1 MIITADTLVFGPAE
15 ISPLKNGAILIE
27 SGIIRKVDTLEKLL
41 SAFPEEEVVQY
52 QGSTLMPGLI
62 DMHTHTGYDGAPNL
76 AGANEYMLAIYAA
89 SRLHDGLLNGVTT
102 ARDVGS
108 LDGLAN
114 TLKAAAKLGYIE
126 IPRLLS
132 SNNGIC
138 MTGGHGAD
146 MFGMALECDG
156 EWEIRKAVRLQHK
169 KKADWIKV
177 LTSEGY
183 RGMELS
189 QEELNAAV
197 DEAHRLGLPI
207 AVHSGFSPSVAMSI
221 EAGFDTIEHGTALTV
236 EGALTMKK
244 NNQTWV
250 PTLTAF
256 MALEQLVKSG
266 ASYRDGTNDAYAL
279 EAAQMYRDNFKKLY
293 DTGVRV
299 AAGTDM
305 VMPGLPA
312 LPVAKELYY
321 MVELGLTPLQAIE
334 TATLNSAVALRLENS
349 IGQIKEKYFADII
362 VVQGDATKDISALEK
377 IVAVYQDGKPIC

>member
-1 MIITADTLVFGPAE
+1 MGTLGE
-15 ISPLKNGAILIE
+15 
-27 SGIIRKVDTLEKLL
+27 LEA
-41 SAFPEEEVVQY
+41 AFPDEEIAQY
-52 QGSTLMPGLI
+52 SGCTLIPGLI
-62 DMHTHTGYDGAPNL
+62 DMHTHTGYDGAPNMT
-76 AGANEYMLAIYAA
+76 GADTYMLAVYAA
-89 SRLHDGLLNGVTT
+89 TRMHAGLLNGVTT

-114 TLKAAAKLGYIE
+114 SLKSSAKRGYIT

-189 QEELNAAV
+189 QAELDAAV

-207 AVHSGFSPSVAMSI
+207 AVHSGFAPSVEMAI
-221 EAGFDTIEHGTALTV
+221 AAGFDTIEHGTALTM
-236 EGALTMKK
+236 EGAYKMKD

-250 PTLTAF
+250 PTLAAF

-266 ASYRDGTNDAYAL
+266 ASYRDGSNDAYAL

-299 AAGTDM
+299 CAGTDM

-312 LPVAKELYY
+312 LPVAKELSY
-321 MVELGLTPLQAIE
+321 MVELGITPLQAIE
-334 TATLNSAVALRLENS
+334 AATVNSACALQLDHL
-349 IGQIKEKYFADII
+349 IGKIEPKYLADLV
-362 VVQGDATKDISALEK
+362 VVQGNAAQDISALEK
-377 IVAVYQDGKPIC
+377 VVAVYQNGVLVS